1 MVWRSD
7 TDKNKY
13 ETQLS
18 LLQVKATDIE
28 EKLSKWNNLLED
40 NPEMIVELDGRI
52 SELQNQ
58 QIMNQE
64 EQNQLKRQKAQEG
77 ESIKVY
83 VAAYSSEKG
92 IIEEASEISVDLSI
106 LENSLLREVIDSES
120 EIGGKSGLK
129 FYQNKDGED
138 ESDKDDVNVGDDNDD
153 SDDQDE
159 STGKETNFGEDITEK
174 EKIEKKFKIIIYEF
188 CFMPSWDRKSVV

>member
-1 MVWRSD
+1 
-7 TDKNKY
+7 
-13 ETQLS
+13 
-18 LLQVKATDIE
+18 
-28 EKLSKWNNLLED
+28 
-40 NPEMIVELDGRI
+40 MIVELDGRI

-138 ESDKDDVNVGDDNDD
+138 ESG
-153 SDDQDE
+153 
-159 STGKETNFGEDITEK
+159 
-174 EKIEKKFKIIIYEF
+174 
-188 CFMPSWDRKSVV
+188 